1 MASPSKSA
9 SSLKEDRDWIRALA
23 VQDFHTKTM
32 KKKGNVNQNRSKKGK
47 KTGPKRG
54 KKNSITRTTAV
65 IGTPSNTETRKKKNW
80 LEPRTSNLSAVAGFI

>member
-32 KKKGNVNQNRSKKGK
+32 KKKKRKRQSKQVQKGEKNRSKKGK
-47 KTGPKRG
+47 KKFHHEN
-54 KKNSITRTTAV
+54 NSSDRHA
-65 IGTPSNTETRKKKNW
+65 E
-80 LEPRTSNLSAVAGFI
+80 